1 MAAAAATAACPLCLA
16 LADDTD
22 REGPCDWVK
31 DDGARGLGDGP
42 APAHVEE
49 YQSRDVVEAVLL
61 ELEELPGVAL

>member
-1 MAAAAATAACPLCLA
+1 MAAAATAAPPLRLA

-22 REGPCDWVK
+22 GEGPCDWVK

-42 APAHVEE
+42 APAHVEA
-49 YQSRDVVEAVLL
+49 YQSGDVVEAVLL